1 MEDKLI
7 FKSYSRL
14 LLRDLKDVKEA
25 LKVKDYETAEKILN
39 ELINDTQKDVE
50 SGN

>member
-1 MEDKLI
+1 MEDELI

-25 LKVKDYETAEKILN
+25 LTAKDYETAEKLVN